1 MKKIIYIIFKK
12 RLYKFTKNKCN
23 YTLEESIED
32 SNNLLELKTIFTNY
46 LLWLI
51 DNYLNETI
59 NFIIK
64 NKSLLKYLNIYINQ
78 NNPTGNILII
88 NNTKELTIN
97 TTEKCFIINSKK
109 VNVLKANELII
120 FHSQDINVNNSN
132 CEIIKNSYNIN
143 LTKCEIRIIKNS
155 EAINTLECTLNFIS
169 NSDLTAGFCEK
180 GRCHHNTNIKA
191 ICCKD
196 IILFDTSSA
205 QVFGDTNIECCD
217 QSYCNVNDEA
227 VVIFNEYSHG
237 IISKGKS
244 ITFNN
249 YSHGIIKNTIKN
261 LPDIVLNDDSMLY
274 SNNINI
280 DLNKIEI
287 NDNSLLKKRHEL
299 YKNTSKII

>member
-12 RLYKFTKNKCN
+12 RLCKFAKNK
-23 YTLEESIED
+23 YYITLEESIED
-32 SNNLLELKTIFTNY
+32 SNNLLKLETIFTNY

-64 NKSLLKYLNIYINQ
+64 NKSLLKHLNIYINQ

-97 TTEKCFIINSKK
+97 TTEKCFIINSKN
-109 VNVLKANELII
+109 VNVTKANELII

-155 EAINTLECTLNFIS
+155 EAINTLKCTLNFIS
-169 NSDLTAGFCEK
+169 SSDLMAEFCKK

-249 YSHGIIKNTIKN
+249 YSHGIIKNNIKDF
-261 LPDIVLNDDSMLY
+261 PDIVLNNNSTLY
-274 SNNINI
+274 SNHIDT
-280 DLNKIEI
+280 DLNKIKI
-287 NDNSLLKKRHEL
+287 NDNSFFNQKCNVYTK
-299 YKNTSKII
+299 